1 MKYYFFV
8 IFSMLTWG
16 SLGLFVKNIPLD
28 SVQISLA
35 RALVGSLFLIIVYLF
50 QRNKLDMKNVKKY
63 LPYLIYTGLAIGF
76 NWVFLFEAYNYVPVS
91 VATLTYYCAPAIV
104 ILASPLV
111 LKDKI
116 TSAKIIGVVTA
127 MTGMIMVNFQS
138 LGGGSVKGVAYGLAS
153 AALYASVT
161 LVNKKVKGFTGLEV
175 TLIQLVCAGIVLV
188 PYTMATSSIGDIFK
202 IDFTGFLWLAVLC
215 VFHTGFCYWLYF
227 MSLQKMPAYSVAMLS
242 FLDPVSALFF
252 AAFFLNE
259 KMTALQLVGAVIII
273 GGAMLCEI
281 WQHKKD
287 KQLKKSTEQITE

>member
-1 MKYYFFV
+1 MVKYYIFV

-16 SLGLFVKNIPLD
+16 SLGIFVKNIPLD

-35 RALVGSLFLIIVYLF
+35 RALVGSMFLLVVYIL

-76 NWVFLFEAYNYVPVS
+76 NWVLLFEAYNYVPVS

-127 MTGMIMVNFQS
+127 MAGMVMVNLQA
-138 LGGGSVKGVAYGLAS
+138 LGGGSVKGVVFGLSS

-161 LVNKKVKGFTGLEV
+161 LVNKKVKGFSGLEV
-175 TLIQLVCAGIVLV
+175 TLIQLICAGLVLI
-188 PYTMATSSIGDIFK
+188 PYTMATSSVSEILK
-202 IDFTGFLWLAVLC
+202 IDMTGFLWLAVLC
-215 VFHTGFCYWLYF
+215 MFHTGVCYWLYF
-227 MSLQKMPAYSVAMLS
+227 VSLQKMPAYSVAMLS

-252 AAFFLNE
+252 AAMFLNE
-259 KMTALQLVGAVIII
+259 KMTVLQIIGAMVII
-273 GGAMLCEI
+273 GGAMFCEI

-287 KQLKKSTEQITE
+287 KQLQK

>member
-1 MKYYFFV
+1 MKYYLFV

-16 SLGLFVKNIPLD
+16 SLGIFIKNIPLD

-35 RALVGSLFLIIVYLF
+35 RAVVGSLFLLVVYII
-50 QRNKLDMKNVKKY
+50 QRNKLDMQNVKKY

-76 NWVFLFEAYNYVPVS
+76 NWVLLFEAYNYVSVS

-104 ILASPLV
+104 IIAAPFM

-116 TSAKIIGVVTA
+116 TAPKVIGVATA
-127 MTGMIMVNFQS
+127 MAGMVMVNLQS
-138 LGGGSVKGVAYGLAS
+138 LGTSSVKGIIFGLSS
-153 AALYASVT
+153 ATLYASVT

-175 TLIQLVCAGIVLV
+175 TLIQLVCASLVLI
-188 PYTMATSSIGDIFK
+188 PYTMATSSIGEIFS
-202 IDFTGFLWLAVLC
+202 IDMTGFVWLFVLC

-227 MSLQKMPAYSVAMLS
+227 MSLQKIPAYSIAMLS

-252 AAFFLNE
+252 SAIFLNE
-259 KMTALQLVGAVIII
+259 KMTLLQLAGAVVII

-281 WQHKKD
+281 WQHNKD
-287 KQLKKSTEQITE
+287 KKLLTK

>member
-16 SLGLFVKNIPLD
+16 SLGIFVKNIPLD

-35 RALVGSLFLIIVYLF
+35 RALVGSLFLLIVYIM
-50 QRNKLDMKNVKKY
+50 QRNKMDMNNVKKY

-76 NWVFLFEAYNYVPVS
+76 NWVLLFEAYNYVPVS

-104 ILASPLV
+104 IIASPLV

-116 TSAKIIGVVTA
+116 TSAKIIGVTTA
-127 MTGMIMVNFQS
+127 MVGMVMVNFQS
-138 LGGGSVKGVAYGLAS
+138 LGGGSAKGVVYGLAS

-175 TLIQLVCAGIVLV
+175 TLIQLVFAGLVLI
-188 PYTMATSSIGDIFK
+188 PYTMATSSISEIFA
-202 IDFTGFLWLAVLC
+202 IDFSGFVWLGILC

-227 MSLQKMPAYSVAMLS
+227 VSLQKMPAYSIAMLS

-252 AAFFLNE
+252 SAVFLNE
-259 KMTALQLVGAVIII
+259 KMTALQFAGAIIII

-287 KQLKKSTEQITE
+287 KQLKK